1 METKRKSF
9 VLSADDLKAW
19 QKYADK
25 FHKGN
30 LTAAISYVMNLH
42 VKKPRKK

>member
-1 METKRKSF
+1 MKTTRKSF
-9 VLSADDLKAW
+9 VLQTEDLKIW

-42 VKKPRKK
+42 TKKPQQK